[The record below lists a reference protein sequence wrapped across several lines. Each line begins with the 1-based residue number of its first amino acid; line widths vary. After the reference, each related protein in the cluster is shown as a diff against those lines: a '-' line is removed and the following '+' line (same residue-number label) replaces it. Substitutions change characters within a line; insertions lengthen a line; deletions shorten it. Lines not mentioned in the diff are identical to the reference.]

1 LDVQEREE
9 ENESS
14 SNASYRPHVDPLI
27 AKQMYEK
34 ILNSVVKITFHSSPM
49 EKFLILD
56 RVFTLITNS
65 AE

>member
-1 LDVQEREE
+1 
-9 ENESS
+9 
-14 SNASYRPHVDPLI
+14 
-27 AKQMYEK
+27 MFEK

-65 AE
+65 AESNNLEADAIFPIVLYS